1 MRIERGVISQQS
13 SWLLFDRIC
22 GRIERALYYCVC
34 LVCQMLPAVMAVML
48 FAYPVRADLKC
59 AIDAQRSTCSPIP
72 VIVEGRIALTA
83 GLSYFEFVAHY
94 QSCFSERSVK
104 IQGRVLQPV
113 TREQAWEFE
122 LLGERFDPVTDFIA
136 FPRTVAYLIVDK
148 STLHGRLTDV
158 WSAQQ
163 LLHYPEP
170 AQLTMPVKCGE
181 KQ

>member
-1 MRIERGVISQQS
+1 MKTKRGVFSQQK
-13 SWLLFDRIC
+13 WLSIDRIY
-22 GRIERALYYCVC
+22 GRVGRVLCYCVC
-34 LVCQMLPAVMAVML
+34 LMMPAVMVAMV
-48 FAYPVRADLKC
+48 FVYPVRADLKC
-59 AIDAQRSTCSPIP
+59 AIDAQRGTCSPLP
-72 VIVEGRIALTA
+72 VIVEGRIDLTA

-148 STLHGRLTDV
+148 STLQGRMTDV

-163 LLHYPEP
+163 LLRYPEP
-170 AQLTMPVKCGE
+170 AQLTIPVKCGE
-181 KQ
+181 KP